1 MKLFKFE
8 DDPRPEGY
16 QCHPQCMLSEG
27 HGGGRCITGLTI
39 RKKKSKAAKPK
50 KIKAKTKA

>member
-27 HGGGRCITGLTI
+27 HGGGRCITGLTM
-39 RKKKSKAAKPK
+39 RKKKATKPNKTKA
-50 KIKAKTKA
+50 KAKT